1 MNHEPAS
8 VRLLFAMRIVRMF
21 AYGILGVMLVLYLA
35 ATGLGEA
42 RIGLLLTFTF
52 LGDAVISLWL
62 STSADRWGRRRV
74 LAAGAAL
81 MALGGVVMAVTGDF
95 TLLLLAATIGV
106 ISPTGGEVGP
116 FLAVEQACLAQLI
129 DDRERTRYFAWYNVA
144 GYGATA
150 VGALFSGVVAES
162 LQHQG
167 WTALAS
173 YRVLLGAYG
182 LLGCVIGILS
192 LRLGAGVEVKAS
204 QTPGGTPGKFLG
216 LGESRATVFKLSALF
231 SIDSF
236 GGGFIVQSFLAYWFQ
251 QRFGLA
257 ETALGGIF
265 FGANILSGLSA
276 LAAVPLARRIGL
288 VNTMVWTHL
297 PSNILLIGVPLMP
310 SLGWAVTLLLLRH
323 SISQMDVPT
332 RQSYVNAVVPADERS
347 AANGVTGTARQ
358 LGTSLAPL
366 CAGPLMGVAAL
377 ASVPFFVAGGLKI
390 IYDLLLWRNFRALK
404 PPEEAS
410 AGGQSGR
417 AGQGL
422 GK

>member
-1 MNHEPAS
+1 MI
-8 VRLLFAMRIVRMF
+8 FWMRIARMF
-21 AYGILGVMLVLYLA
+21 AYGTLGVMLVLFLA
-35 ATGLGEA
+35 ATGLSEA

-52 LGDAVISLWL
+52 LGDAAISLWL
-62 STSADRWGRRRV
+62 STHADRWGRRRV
-74 LAAGAAL
+74 LVAGAVLMVLGGAV
-81 MALGGVVMAVTGDF
+81 MALAGDF
-95 TLLLLAATIGV
+95 TLLLIAATLGV

-116 FLAVEQACLAQLI
+116 FLAVEQACLAQLVE
-129 DDRERTRYFAWYNVA
+129 DRERTRYFAWYNVA

-150 VGALFSGVVAES
+150 LGALGGGALVEA

-173 YRVLLGAYG
+173 YRVLLWVYAGLGLAIGALSWRLGEQVEHAVAAGPETKTG
-182 LLGCVIGILS
+182 LL
-192 LRLGAGVEVKAS
+192 
-204 QTPGGTPGKFLG
+204 LG
-216 LGESRATVFKLSALF
+216 LGHSRSTVFKLSALF
-231 SIDSF
+231 SLDSF

-297 PSNILLIGVPLMP
+297 PSNVLLICVPLMP
-310 SLGWAVTLLLLRH
+310 SLGWAVGLLLLRH
-323 SISQMDVPT
+323 TISQMDVPT
-332 RQSYVNAVVPADERS
+332 RQSYVNSVVPAGERS

-358 LGTSLAPL
+358 IGTSLAPL
-366 CAGPLMGVAAL
+366 CAGPMLGVAAL

-390 IYDLLLWRNFRALK
+390 VYDLALWRSFRAIK
-404 PPEEAS
+404 PPEEAGAS
-410 AGGQSGR
+410 GQPGR
-417 AGQGL
+417 AGQGF

>member
-1 MNHEPAS
+1 M
-8 VRLLFAMRIVRMF
+8 RLLFAMRIVRMF
-21 AYGILGVMLVLYLA
+21 AYGTLGVMLVLFLA
-35 ATGLGEA
+35 ATGLQEA

-52 LGDAVISLWL
+52 LGDAAISLWL
-62 STSADRWGRRRV
+62 STHADRWGRRRV
-74 LAAGAAL
+74 LVAGAAL
-81 MALGGVVMAVTGDF
+81 MALGGVAMALTGDF
-95 TLLLLAATIGV
+95 TLLLVAATVGV

-129 DDRERTRYFAWYNVA
+129 NDRERTKYFAWYNVA

-150 VGALFSGVVAES
+150 LGSLVAGFAVES
-162 LQHQG
+162 LQHHG

-173 YRVLLGAYG
+173 YRALLGSYG
-182 LLGCVIGILS
+182 MLGLVIGALS
-192 LRLGAGVEVKAS
+192 WRLDDGVEARTKAEA
-204 QTPGGTPGKFLG
+204 PDWAAKKFLG
-216 LGESRATVFKLSALF
+216 LGQSRATVFKLSALF
-231 SIDSF
+231 SLDSF

-257 ETALGGIF
+257 EAALGGIF

-297 PSNILLIGVPLMP
+297 PSNVLLICVPLMP
-310 SLGWAVTLLLLRH
+310 SLGWAVGLLLLRH
-323 SISQMDVPT
+323 TISQMDVPT
-332 RQSYVNAVVPADERS
+332 RQSYVNAVVPEGERS

-366 CAGPLMGVAAL
+366 CAGPLLGVAAL

-390 IYDLLLWRNFRALK
+390 IYDLALWRSFRSVR
-404 PPEEAS
+404 PPEEA
-410 AGGQSGR
+410 R
-417 AGQGL
+417 AGT
-422 GK
+422 

>member
-1 MNHEPAS
+1 
-8 VRLLFAMRIVRMF
+8 MRIVRMF
-21 AYGILGVMLVLYLA
+21 AYGTLGVMLVLFLA

-52 LGDAVISLWL
+52 LGDAAISLGL
-62 STSADRWGRRRV
+62 STHADRWGRRRV
-74 LAAGAAL
+74 LLAGAAL
-81 MALGGVVMAVTGDF
+81 MALGGVVMALTGDF
-95 TLLLLAATIGV
+95 TLLLVAATVGV

-129 DDRERTRYFAWYNVA
+129 DDRERTKYFAWYNVA

-150 VGALFSGVVAES
+150 LGALGGGILAES

-167 WTALAS
+167 WAALAS
-173 YRVLLGAYG
+173 YRALLGVYG
-182 LLGCVIGILS
+182 ALGLVIGALS
-192 LRLGAGVEVKAS
+192 CWLGDEVEAKAAA
-204 QTPGGTPGKFLG
+204 TPGPTGAKFLG
-216 LGESRATVFKLSALF
+216 LGQSRTTVFKLSALF
-231 SIDSF
+231 SLDSF

-297 PSNILLIGVPLMP
+297 PSNVLLICVPLMP
-310 SLGWAVTLLLLRH
+310 SLGWAVGLLLLRH
-323 SISQMDVPT
+323 TISQMDVPT
-332 RQSYVNAVVPADERS
+332 RQSYVNAVVPPDERS

-358 LGTSLAPL
+358 LGTALAPL
-366 CAGPLMGVAAL
+366 CAGPLLGSVAL
-377 ASVPFFVAGGLKI
+377 ASMPFFIAGGLKI
-390 IYDLLLWRNFRALK
+390 IYDLALWRSFRAVK
-404 PPEEAS
+404 PPEED
-410 AGGQSGR
+410 R
-417 AGQGL
+417 
-422 GK
+422 

>member
-1 MNHEPAS
+1 M
-8 VRLLFAMRIVRMF
+8 RLLFAMRIVRMF
-21 AYGILGVMLVLYLA
+21 AYGILGVMLVLFLA
-35 ATGLGEA
+35 TTGLGEA

-52 LGDAVISLWL
+52 LGDAAISLWL
-62 STSADRWGRRRV
+62 STNADRWGRRRV
-74 LAAGAAL
+74 LAAGAGL

-95 TLLLLAATIGV
+95 TLLLLAATVGV

-129 DDRERTRYFAWYNVA
+129 DDRERTKYFAWYNVA

-150 VGALFSGVVAES
+150 LGALAGGFAAES
-162 LQHQG
+162 LQHNG

-173 YRVLLGAYG
+173 YRALLGGYG
-182 LLGCVIGILS
+182 LLGLAIGILS
-192 LRLGAGVEVKAS
+192 LRLGEEVEARATKAAAWAG
-204 QTPGGTPGKFLG
+204 GKFLG
-216 LGESRATVFKLSALF
+216 LGQSRATVFRLSALF

-236 GGGFIVQSFLAYWFQ
+236 AGGFIVQSFLAYWFQ

-310 SLGWAVTLLLLRH
+310 SLGWAVVLLLLRH
-323 SISQMDVPT
+323 TISQMDVPT

-366 CAGPLMGVAAL
+366 CAGPLLGVAAL

-390 IYDLLLWRNFRALK
+390 VYDLALWRSFRAVK
-404 PPEEAS
+404 PPEETGAAGVS
-410 AGGQSGR
+410 AR

>member
-1 MNHEPAS
+1 
-8 VRLLFAMRIVRMF
+8 MRIVRMF

-52 LGDAVISLWL
+52 LGDAAISLWL

-81 MALGGVVMAVTGDF
+81 MALGGVVMAATGDF
-95 TLLLLAATIGV
+95 SLLLLAATVGV

-129 DDRERTRYFAWYNVA
+129 DDRERTKYFAWYNVA

-150 VGALFSGVVAES
+150 LGALSGGVVAEI

-173 YRVLLGAYG
+173 YRALLGSYG
-182 LLGCVIGILS
+182 LLGLMIGVLS
-192 LRLGAGVEVKAS
+192 LRLGDGVEARETKIS
-204 QTPGGTPGKFLG
+204 DWTGGRFLG
-216 LGESRATVFKLSALF
+216 LGQSRATVFKLSALF
-231 SIDSF
+231 SLDSF

-257 ETALGGIF
+257 EAALGGIF

-297 PSNILLIGVPLMP
+297 PSNVLLICVPLMP
-310 SLGWAVTLLLLRH
+310 SLGWAVTVLLLRH
-323 SISQMDVPT
+323 TISQMDVPT
-332 RQSYVNAVVPADERS
+332 RQSYVNAVVPAGERS

-366 CAGPLMGVAAL
+366 CAGPLLGVAAL
-377 ASVPFFVAGGLKI
+377 ASVPFFFAGGLKI
-390 IYDLLLWRNFRALK
+390 IYDLALWRSFRALK
-404 PPEEAS
+404 PPEEAGGVS
-410 AGGQSGR
+410 ADPAVQEKE
-417 AGQGL
+417 L
-422 GK
+422 GNSQIPR